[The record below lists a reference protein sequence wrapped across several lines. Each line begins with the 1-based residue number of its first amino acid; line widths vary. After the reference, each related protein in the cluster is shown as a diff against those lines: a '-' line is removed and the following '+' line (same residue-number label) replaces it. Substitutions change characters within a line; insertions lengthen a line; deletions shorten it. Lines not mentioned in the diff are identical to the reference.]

1 MKLQKQNWRS
11 WAIWGGVLIVFIA
24 LVTSLIFQNSLVTP
38 ISNVRVHTGPNIN
51 YTVTDT
57 LPKGQRIHV
66 MAKRDN
72 WYKIRYKNKSG
83 WVASWLVNRT
93 NHKLKATQL
102 SEATIVLD
110 PGHGGHDSGALSQ
123 SNLQEKTYTLQ
134 QAQQVKKALQQYG
147 VHVLMTRDD
156 DDSVSLGDRAELAT
170 DKHADAFISFHYDSS
185 PVANQAT
192 GFTTYFYHSDTSKAL
207 AESINSHLTG
217 LPLTN
222 RGVDFGNFLVI
233 RDNLRPAVLLEMG
246 YINTTK
252 DFKQIRSTTY
262 QKQVAQKIVTGLKAY
277 FKSSAK

>member
-1 MKLQKQNWRS
+1 
-11 WAIWGGVLIVFIA
+11 
-24 LVTSLIFQNSLVTP
+24 
-38 ISNVRVHTGPNIN
+38 
-51 YTVTDT
+51 
-57 LPKGQRIHV
+57 
-66 MAKRDN
+66 
-72 WYKIRYKNKSG
+72 
-83 WVASWLVNRT
+83 
-93 NHKLKATQL
+93 
-102 SEATIVLD
+102 
-110 PGHGGHDSGALSQ
+110 
-123 SNLQEKTYTLQ
+123 
-134 QAQQVKKALQQYG
+134 
-147 VHVLMTRDD
+147 MTRDD